1 MVKHLTVVKNEAKK
15 EATIR
20 LYGVIGDFWFS
31 DGDPLTAQQFQR
43 EITALEKDFDTIN
56 VRINSPGGSVW
67 DGLAIANAIKASRKD
82 IHTYNDGLAAS
93 MAAVILAA
101 AKDGNRHAAKGS
113 ITMLHSASTIAW
125 GNANGMRETADMLE
139 THDEVLAG
147 FFADASGKSIGDIK
161 AAYFDGKDH
170 YLTAQEAQAEG
181 FLIAEDYASD
191 ALPENITDMSHQQI
205 AALYQPAATAD
216 QEPSPSFMA
225 KIEAKIQSLINPK
238 NTEMK
243 FTKLDAKI
251 QSLINPKNTEM
262 KFTKLEAL
270 AKLGAQNVT
279 EELVNAVK
287 TELAEAEIEG
297 VSIVLDSVL
306 EKNTTDLADA
316 NLLVQQGVSDLAD
329 KDALIADLQAKLA
342 APADEGGN
350 PAGAGGNEIP
360 GGGQEPVYNKTSVD
374 LEKERLSATW
384 TK

>member
-43 EITALEKDFDTIN
+43 ELTALEKDFDVIRI
-56 VRINSPGGSVW
+56 RINSPGGCVLE
-67 DGLAIANAIKASRKD
+67 GLAMANSIRASRRE

-93 MAAVILAA
+93 MASVILSA
-101 AKDGNRHAAKGS
+101 AKDGNRHAAKSS
-113 ITMLHSASTIAW
+113 ITMLHSASTFAF
-125 GNANGMRETADMLE
+125 GNAEDMKEAADMLE
-139 THDEVLAG
+139 SYDEVLAM
-147 FFADASGKSIGDIK
+147 FYADATGKTLEEIK
-161 AAYFDGKDH
+161 ATYFDGKDH
-170 YLTAQEAQAEG
+170 FLTAAQAEELG
-181 FLIAEDYASD
+181 LVISEDYAAD
-191 ALPENITDMSHQQI
+191 ALHENITNLSFKQI
-205 AALYQPAATAD
+205 AALYQPEKQD
-216 QEPSPSFMA
+216 DREPSPSFMA
-225 KIEAKIQSLINPK
+225 KIE
-238 NTEMK
+238 
-243 FTKLDAKI
+243 AKI

-316 NLLVQQGVSDLAD
+316 NLLVQQGVSDLAA
-329 KDALIADLQAKLA
+329 KDAELVAHTATIADLQAQLK

-350 PAGAGGNEIP
+350 PAGAVGNEIP
-360 GGGQEPVYNKTSVD
+360 GGSQEPVYNKTSVD

-384 TK
+384 AKAK